1 MNCAPLLI
9 KPVPDPVVA
18 LALSNLRAA
27 VRAGPTP
34 EWASEEWLRV
44 LVLASARVHLLTR
57 TLGAVFRWG
66 PANRTNVTVWIDLNR
81 ESAVK
86 QSHVVHVVHECERRA
101 QQKYETV
108 VFQRHEGTRS
118 MWLAALHLPGPLLIL
133 EDDVV
138 VQEGAY
144 QWYRYALR
152 AMAAN
157 PDIAGA
163 SLTPQITVAGN
174 AARNRNAILKQGQP
188 FLYPLVGSHGFILSP
203 HYRPILL
210 DFLEHRPAARSVR
223 LD

>member
-34 EWASEEWLRV
+34 EWASAEWLRV
-44 LVLASARVHLLTR
+44 LVLASSRVHLLEQ

-66 PANRTNVTVWIDLNR
+66 PANRTNVTVWIDLDQK
-81 ESAVK
+81 SAVK
-86 QSHVVHVVHECERRA
+86 RSHVVHVVLECESRA
-101 QQKYETV
+101 QQKYEVV
-108 VFQRHEGTRS
+108 VFQRHLSARS

-157 PDIAGA
+157 PDITGA
-163 SLTPQITVAGN
+163 SLPHAANHRRGN
-174 AARNRNAILKQGQP
+174 RGPN
-188 FLYPLVGSHGFILSP
+188 
-203 HYRPILL
+203 
-210 DFLEHRPAARSVR
+210 
-223 LD
+223 